1 MEPILE
7 KWWDIFNESSLED
20 QIILQ
25 TWIYGLFCYIHD
37 CQDAEDWVPIP
48 FEELFE
54 YANEFNDLSKEGADE
69 LKEALVNL
77 RLRPL
82 ITTDEFQKNFDD
94 FATQIDSI
102 EADVLII
109 KELLTGEDL
118 CEETRTRVLNL
129 LKPTPT
135 PQKEAKKKQLTRRV
149 HGRRSITPI
158 KRKNGRRAT
167 TAKIGTK

>member
-7 KWWDIFNESSLED
+7 KWWEIFNESSLED

>member
-7 KWWDIFNESSLED
+7 KWWEIFNDSSLED

-25 TWIYGLFCYIHD
+25 TWIYGLFCYI
-37 CQDAEDWVPIP
+37 QDSQEAEEWVPIP

-69 LKEALVNL
+69 LKESLVNL

-82 ITTDEFQKNFDD
+82 VTTDEFQKNFNT
-94 FATQIDSI
+94 FVTQTDSI

-129 LKPTPT
+129 LKATPT
-135 PQKEAKKKQLTRRV
+135 PQKESKKKQLTRRV

-167 TAKIGTK
+167 TSKIRTK